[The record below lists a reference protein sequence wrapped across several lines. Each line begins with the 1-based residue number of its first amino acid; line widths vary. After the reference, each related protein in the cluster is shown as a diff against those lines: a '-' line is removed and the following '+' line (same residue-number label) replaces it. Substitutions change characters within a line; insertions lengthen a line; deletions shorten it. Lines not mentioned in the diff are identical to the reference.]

1 MATLVMHPTAAAQW
15 YELVSEAEATAHCS
29 LAEELESYLVFLLM
43 RFANRPEVTGTTL
56 ALEYLNSVRE
66 TGRLQQEQ
74 LKDVGDQ
81 CLLLS
86 GLFPRLAERKRVK
99 ISYFVDLGR
108 VAYQQLS
115 TLLRNS
121 AAPLYA
127 HLSHDFVPLMD
138 VLQVIGRGN
147 GNATLE
153 LLPACDLWL
162 DTGSRLAYESVCQ
175 RTPGALPGRDTGVL
189 NIH

>member
-1 MATLVMHPTAAAQW
+1 MATLVMHPTATAQW
-15 YELVSEAEATAHCS
+15 YELVNEAEAAAHCS
-29 LAEELESYLVFLLM
+29 LVEELESYLVFLLM
-43 RFANRPEVTGTTL
+43 RFANRPEITGTTL
-56 ALEYLNSVRE
+56 ALEYLNSVRA

-86 GLFPRLAERKRVK
+86 GLFPHLAERKRVK

-127 HLSHDFVPLMD
+127 HLSQDFVPLMD
-138 VLQVIGRGN
+138 VLQIIGRGN
-147 GNATLE
+147 GNSALE
-153 LLPACDLWL
+153 PLPACELWG
-162 DTGSRLAYESVCQ
+162 DTGSRLAFETLRQVSP
-175 RTPGALPGRDTGVL
+175 RALPVRHLDAQ